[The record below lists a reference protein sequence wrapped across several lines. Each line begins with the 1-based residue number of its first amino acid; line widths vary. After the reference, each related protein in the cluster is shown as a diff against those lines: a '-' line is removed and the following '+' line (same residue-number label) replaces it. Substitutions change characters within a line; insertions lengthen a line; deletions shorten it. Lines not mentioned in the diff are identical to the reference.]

1 MIIPKVHI
9 LQLWEKKLIQ
19 HLHLQVDLSPDDI
32 KTFDERYLKP
42 FDETFVEGIK
52 KDKAGSVKI
61 VFDLGLKM
69 ILMKEFPEYRPV
81 YSDRVGMLKM
91 TVEQF
96 QQANSLSKGEKLVF
110 KERYMK
116 CLDSFQAKNSKKSV
130 IRFNQPLIPKDLE
143 YLKNQYN
150 DDYMVHYTPSET
162 GILLV
167 YDSNGYKANPEQTRL
182 QFQVRKVFQDIRY
195 KKVVPVEVVKAFS
208 QYFAEGS
215 ENSAKL
221 VILCG
226 KTEANEKLNVTIK
239 AFDPFCKMMWLTV
252 DDLNKTSDEI
262 FDSILP
268 KLGSDYSYESL
279 VYDLND
285 LTKDILP
292 QDKVK
297 EFRDKIN
304 RFGNQVSLELY
315 VSIVNEL
322 YEASKKFIVQTHFNH
337 LQNVLDSLKLTKDLL
352 FQKVFQVSY
361 ESKSY

>member
-19 HLHLQVDLSPDDI
+19 HLHLQVDMSPDDI
-32 KTFDERYLKP
+32 KGFNENYLKP
-42 FDETFVEGIK
+42 FDAVFIEEFQ
-52 KDKAGSVKI
+52 KDKAGSVKF

-96 QQANSLSKGEKLVF
+96 QQANALSRGEKLVF
-110 KERYMK
+110 KERYVK

-130 IRFNQPLIPKDLE
+130 IRFNQPLTTKDLE

-150 DDYMVHYTPSET
+150 DDYMVHYTPSEK

-167 YDSNGYKANPEQTRL
+167 YDSKGYRANPEQTRL

-195 KKVVPVEVVKAFS
+195 KKVVPVEVEKAFS
-208 QYFAEGS
+208 RYFAEGS

-221 VILCG
+221 IILCG
-226 KTEANEKLNVTIK
+226 KTEANQKLNVAIK
-239 AFDPFCKMMWLTV
+239 AFDPFCKIMWLTV
-252 DDLNKTSDEI
+252 DDLDKTSDEI

-268 KLGSDYSYESL
+268 KLGADYSYESL

-285 LTKDILP
+285 VTKDILP

-304 RFGNQVSLELY
+304 LFGNQVSLDLY

-322 YEASKKFIVQTHFNH
+322 YEASKKFIVQTQFNH
-337 LQNVLDSLKLTKDLL
+337 LKNVLDSLKLTKDLL
-352 FQKVFQVSY
+352 FQKFFQNSY
-361 ESKSY
+361 DPKSH